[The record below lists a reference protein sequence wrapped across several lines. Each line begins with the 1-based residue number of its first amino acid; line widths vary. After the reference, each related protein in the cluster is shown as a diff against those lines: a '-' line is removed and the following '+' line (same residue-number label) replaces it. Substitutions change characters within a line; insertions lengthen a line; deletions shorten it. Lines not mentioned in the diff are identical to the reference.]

1 MLNDRV
7 LVIGGSGRIGSSVA
21 RDLADRTQAKITVT
35 GRKNRSNLSPYS
47 YLKLDLADRAALQK
61 AIAQSNLVV
70 HCAGPFLDR
79 DATVLETCIEAGVNY
94 LDVSDS
100 PTFVRKALTYGDAA
114 KKAGVTAI
122 LNSGIFPGISNSM
135 VRQGI
140 EQLDRAETVHLSYVV
155 GGSGGAGVTI
165 MRTTFLGLLE
175 PFRALVNGRWQT
187 IQPYSDREIVE
198 FPEPYGKVGVYW
210 FDVPEILT
218 LPESFPVQT
227 AIAKFGSIPDYYNHL
242 TWAVAR
248 FIPQKILK
256 HPAAI
261 EFLSQVSYRMTQ
273 ITDKWT
279 GIGVAIRAKIEGTQA
294 GKPTQVCLTLTHRD
308 TAVAAGAGTG
318 SIAELMLNGQL
329 RKLGVFPVEQAPSTD
344 LFEAAMSSRGM
355 RVSQEVTTME
365 STSDNDLRKMVD
377 RHHLKDS

>member
-1 MLNDRV
+1 MINDRV
-7 LVIGGSGRIGSSVA
+7 LVIGGSGRIGNSVA

-35 GRKNRSNLSPYS
+35 GRNNSPKVSPYS
-47 YLKLDLADRAALQK
+47 YVKLDLTDRTTLK
-61 AIAQSNLVV
+61 ATIAESNLVV

-79 DATVLETCIEAGVNY
+79 DCRVLETCIELGVDY

-100 PTFVRKALTYGDAA
+100 PAFVRQALTYRDAA

-140 EQLDRAETVHLSYVV
+140 EQLDRADTVHLSYVV

-175 PFRALVNGRWQT
+175 PFRAWIDGRWQT
-187 IQPYSDREIVE
+187 VRPYSEREIIE

-218 LPESFPVQT
+218 LPESFPVKT
-227 AIAKFGSIPDYYNHL
+227 AIAKFGSIPDYYNRL
-242 TWAVAR
+242 TWGVAR
-248 FIPQKILK
+248 FIPSKILK
-256 HPAAI
+256 NPATI
-261 EFLSQVSYRMTQ
+261 EFLSQASYRMTQ

-294 GKPTQVCLTLTHRD
+294 GQPTEVCLTLTHPD

-318 SIAELMLNGQL
+318 SIAQLMLDGQL
-329 RKLGVFPVEQAPSTD
+329 NKSGVFPVEQALSTD
-344 LFEAAMSSRGM
+344 LFEMAMSSRGM
-355 RVSQEVTTME
+355 HVTQQVKAIE
-365 STSDNDLRKMVD
+365 STELS
-377 RHHLKDS
+377 